1 MTRSLTRHSGFGVT
15 SSFGSRLAVRASN
28 SLTLG
33 RCRLAIHNLST
44 MKPRIT
50 SASTTAYFRAV
61 VALTAS
67 EAAPQP
73 RDV

>member
-1 MTRSLTRHSGFGVT
+1 VMRSLTLRSGSGAT
-15 SSFGSRLAVRASN
+15 NSSLLRLTVRASH

-33 RCRLAIHNLST
+33 CFGLAIHHLSI

-50 SASTTAYFRAV
+50 SASSTAYFRAV

-73 RDV
+73 RDE